1 MGNNVR
7 IKTMPTTVVMVV
19 ADGVV
24 VDVDLVDMVEVIE
37 VISRTHISTTSGTI
51 KIIIVR
57 KIKVKM

>member
-1 MGNNVR
+1 
-7 IKTMPTTVVMVV
+7 MPTTVVMVV